1 VGTASR
7 VVFVLLVGATFGAF
21 FVAQNLKAEP
31 SVVRAKGIARH
42 FSPNGDGV
50 RDVNGFSVITR
61 KSDDVTVGI
70 VDDDGD
76 EVRRLVTARATR
88 GFAPLKVTWDG
99 RTDTRVRAPDGIYRV
114 RIALRRQGRSVEVPI
129 AMRLDTKPPRPRV
142 TIAPKEVAD
151 GRRLV
156 IGPVSRP
163 VEVRVKG
170 AGRRAV
176 PHFRVWRT
184 DLDTPRRVAEF
195 DGRRRSR
202 RGVWD
207 GRADG
212 KPAPPGTYLVE
223 AQVPDRAGN
232 LGSSAP
238 GLPSRPTRVFGKA
251 GITVRTIA
259 VAPPLTP
266 VRTEELATFFVDARG
281 KPYSYRVRRLGSPSP
296 RARGRST
303 RSKLV
308 IRAPRG
314 KSGVY
319 LLEVRA
325 RRFATTVPFLV
336 QSPARAKILVV
347 LPAITWVGRDRVDDD
362 GDGLV
367 DTLEAGASVQLAGR
381 TLSGLPAD
389 FAEQTAGLLV
399 LLDRVRIPYDLTTDL
414 ALASSRDPRASD
426 REGVVLAGPLRWVPR
441 RLAKRLRTFVSDG
454 GRLVSF
460 GTDTLRRG
468 VATGRGRLSRPTQ
481 PTPDDPF
488 GARLAGV
495 RRIGAASILESL
507 PPTKP
512 DDASLTAWSGQLT
525 GFGVVEES
533 ETPRGDAA
541 ASVQVAI
548 GEAVPQDELEAAEA
562 EGRIPREAKPA
573 LTVARLGKGRVY
585 RIGLPEWASKLRD
598 PAVLQITRNIL
609 DELRRVNPKPRS
621 PLR

>member
-1 VGTASR
+1 MSVASR

-21 FVAQNLKAEP
+21 FVAQNLKSEP

-42 FSPNGDGV
+42 FSPNGDGI
-50 RDVNGFSVITR
+50 RDANDFSVITR
-61 KSDDVTVGI
+61 KSDDVTVGV
-70 VDDDGD
+70 VDADGD
-76 EVRRLVTARATR
+76 EVRRLVSARAANAFEPVR
-88 GFAPLKVTWDG
+88 LSWDG
-99 RTDTRVRAPDGIYRV
+99 RTDGGRRADDGVYRV
-114 RIALRRQGRSVEVPI
+114 RIALRRQGRSVVVPI
-129 AMRLDTKPPRPRV
+129 AMRLDTRPPRPAV
-142 TIAPKEVAD
+142 TIAPSEAPP

-163 VEVRVKG
+163 VEVRIKG

-184 DLDTPRRVAEF
+184 DVEPPRRVAEF

-207 GRADG
+207 GLADG

-223 AQVPDRAGN
+223 GLVADRAGN

-238 GLPSRPTRVFGKA
+238 GLPRRPARVFGRA
-251 GITVRTIA
+251 GVTVRTIA
-259 VAPPLTP
+259 VAPPLVP
-266 VRTEELATFFVDARG
+266 VRANEFATFYVDARG
-281 KPYSYRVRRLGSPSP
+281 KPYTYKVRRLGAPHP
-296 RARGRST
+296 RKRGRAT

-308 IRAPRG
+308 IRAPGG

-325 RRFATTVPFLV
+325 RRFATTVPFVV
-336 QSPARAKILVV
+336 QAAARAKVLVV

-367 DTLEAGASVQLAGR
+367 DTLEAGPGVRLAGR
-381 TLSGLPAD
+381 VVTGLPPG
-389 FAEQTAGLLV
+389 FAEEIAPLLV

-414 ALASSRDPRASD
+414 ALTRSRDPRATD
-426 REGVVLAGPLRWVPR
+426 REGVLLPGALRWVPR
-441 RLAKRLRTFVSDG
+441 RLAKRLRAYVTAG
-454 GRLVSF
+454 GRLAYF

-468 VATGRGRLSRPTQ
+468 VATGRGRLSRATQ

-488 GARLAGV
+488 GARLAPL
-495 RRIGAASILESL
+495 RRLETAPQLVPL
-507 PPTKP
+507 PPTKAADP
-512 DDASLTAWSGQLT
+512 ALTAWSGVLA
-525 GFGVVEES
+525 GFTTLEES
-533 ETPRGDAA
+533 EAPRGETGG
-541 ASVQVAI
+541 SVEVAI
-548 GEAVPQDELEAAEA
+548 GEAVPQSELEAAEA
-562 EGRIPREAKPA
+562 EGKIPRESRPA
-573 LTVARLGKGRVY
+573 LTVVRLGKGRAY
-585 RIGLPEWASKLRD
+585 RIGMPQWAARLKD
-598 PAVLQITRNIL
+598 PAVLQITRNII